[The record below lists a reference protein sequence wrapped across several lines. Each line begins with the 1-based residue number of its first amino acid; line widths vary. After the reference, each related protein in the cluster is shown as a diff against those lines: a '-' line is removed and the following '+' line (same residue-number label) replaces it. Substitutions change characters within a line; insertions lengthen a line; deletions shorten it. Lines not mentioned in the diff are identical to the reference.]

1 MAAMAPSSQGFD
13 LMSLAEGVDG
23 VKKTRALQ
31 DLRSGSTI
39 DKSLLSKFEQ
49 PAAEK
54 PVEKRLSTGKVWT
67 PPKSPPKAGA
77 APAPATSP
85 KPSAKTEVS
94 PSPKSVATQPDF
106 SAMSGRSD
114 DEPKSPRLSDNPFLK
129 QDSLK
134 RNSVTPPWEKT
145 AVPVAKEE
153 VSKAG
158 APAAAVTVPK
168 AFQAVANPPK
178 AAEKSEASVVQVS
191 DESET
196 AGTVDISDAAAPDA
210 QPAAPAEQTKEKRKS
225 GSGRFSF
232 FKRSNS
238 SK

>member
-49 PAAEK
+49 LSAEK
-54 PVEKRLSTGKVWT
+54 PAPERRPSTGKIWT
-67 PPKSPPKAGA
+67 PPASVA
-77 APAPATSP
+77 APAQATSA
-85 KPSAKTEVS
+85 KPSTKTEVS

-106 SAMSGRSD
+106 SATSGRSD

-168 AFQAVANPPK
+168 VFQAVAYPPK

-191 DESET
+191 DKSVT

>member
-1 MAAMAPSSQGFD
+1 MAPSSQGFD
-13 LMSLAEGVDG
+13 LMSLAEGDE
-23 VKKTRALQ
+23 KKTRALQ

-49 PAAEK
+49 LSAEK
-54 PVEKRLSTGKVWT
+54 PAPERRPSTGKIWT
-67 PPKSPPKAGA
+67 PPASVA
-77 APAPATSP
+77 APAQATSA
-85 KPSAKTEVS
+85 KSSTKTEVS

-106 SAMSGRSD
+106 SATSGRSD

-134 RNSVTPPWEKT
+134 RNSVTPPWDKT
-145 AVPVAKEE
+145 AAPVSP
-153 VSKAG
+153 SKG
-158 APAAAVTVPK
+158 AAAVTVPK
-168 AFQAVANPPK
+168 VFQAVAYPPK

-191 DESET
+191 DKSET